1 MIDTET
7 PTLASPLT
15 APTTLEETG
24 LSFDTVLQLVAKT
37 LHFAGEL
44 NATDLAQRLGL
55 QTSVIEPC
63 LDLLKRERH
72 CEIVGGGMLRSPTYR
87 YRLTDAGRIR
97 AALFSSTTNM
107 WGTRRPAEQYRAYM
121 NAFHRAGS
129 DALRSTVRSALPR
142 AERAGHRPAR
152 TGD

>member
-1 MIDTET
+1 MIDIET
-7 PTLASPLT
+7 PTTASPLT
-15 APTTLEETG
+15 APTTIEETG
-24 LSFDTVLQLVAKT
+24 LSFDTILQLVAKT

-72 CEIVGGGMLRSPTYR
+72 CEIVGGGMLGSPTYR

-97 AALFSSTTNM
+97 ASLFFEHNQYV
-107 WGTRRPAEQYRAYM
+107 GFAPVPLEQYRAYM
-121 NAFHRAGS
+121 TAFHRAAS
-129 DALRSTVRSALPR
+129 ERVLRSTVRA
-142 AERAGHRPAR
+142 AF
-152 TGD
+152 